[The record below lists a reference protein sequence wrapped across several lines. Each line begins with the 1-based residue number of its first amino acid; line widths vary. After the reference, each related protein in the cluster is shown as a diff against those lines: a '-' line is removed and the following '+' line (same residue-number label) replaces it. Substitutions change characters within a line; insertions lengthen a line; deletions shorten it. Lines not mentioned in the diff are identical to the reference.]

1 MTTSKPF
8 ASWWISVMLLL
19 VLLSGCAASSPK
31 PSESPAVAP
40 RKIPPLSKAAR
51 QSQPS
56 EPYSLRAKRDIE
68 KWRLTLESASPP
80 ASSASASTTP

>member
-8 ASWWISVMLLL
+8 ASLWISAMLLL

-40 RKIPPLSKAAR
+40 RKIPQLSKAAR
-51 QSQPS
+51 QSPPS
-56 EPYSLRAKRDIE
+56 EPYSLRAKRAIE
-68 KWRLTLESASPP
+68 QWRQTLESTSPP